1 MSIDISAITGTQTSM
16 YTGSTTSTA
25 AKQDLDSESF
35 MNLLVAQLKYQDPSS
50 PMDTNE
56 IMSQTTQL
64 ASVEKLNTIATTMSE
79 SFALQMRTAA
89 ADLVGREVSYLTT
102 DGEYITG
109 IVDAVRYAGEV
120 PTVVIGDTEIPL
132 DSVAQVTQATSA
144 VTEPEETTPEPAT
157 GSTADSANSADSADS
172 ADLAAS
178 EGTTV

>member
-16 YTGSTTSTA
+16 YTGSTSATA

-89 ADLVGREVSYLTT
+89 ADLVGKEVSYLTT
-102 DGEYITG
+102 DGDVITG

-132 DSVAQVTQATSA
+132 DSVAQVGA
-144 VTEPEETTPEPAT
+144 VAASTDAGANTE
-157 GSTADSANSADSADS
+157 DSAGSDAGTESGADAGDSSATDSA
-172 ADLAAS
+172 
-178 EGTTV
+178 TTA